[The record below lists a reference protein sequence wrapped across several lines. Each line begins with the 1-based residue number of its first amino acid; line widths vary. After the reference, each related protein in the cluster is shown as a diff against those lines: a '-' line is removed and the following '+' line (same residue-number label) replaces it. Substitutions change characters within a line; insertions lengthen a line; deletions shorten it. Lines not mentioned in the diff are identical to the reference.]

1 MSTKSPA
8 KRVRP
13 TYEFI
18 KTHRHK
24 HSAQVMCRPFR
35 VAPSGRSVPLRV
47 RPQGSEWLVIAVAS
61 SPAPATSPSAPPRAT

>member
-35 VAPSGRSVPLRV
+35 VAPSGY
-47 RPQGSEWLVIAVAS
+47 
-61 SPAPATSPSAPPRAT
+61 